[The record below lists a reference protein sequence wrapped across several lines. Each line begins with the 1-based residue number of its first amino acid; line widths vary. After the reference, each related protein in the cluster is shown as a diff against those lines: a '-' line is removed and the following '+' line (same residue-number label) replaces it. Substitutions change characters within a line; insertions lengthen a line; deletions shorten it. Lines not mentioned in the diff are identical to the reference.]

1 MSNPTPKRNSN
12 DRPPV
17 AIGHVSLPVS
27 EVGTST
33 KYFVELGL
41 RSIHESEKFT
51 VLELRGGTH
60 LIFRTAEEKITPGSK
75 APFDLMVDDVEV
87 ARRKYEKQGMA
98 PSAIA
103 NGKIH
108 SSFTLVDP
116 SGYQITITSSH
127 AGGRPV

>member
-1 MSNPTPKRNSN
+1 MSNPTPNRNSD

-27 EVGTST
+27 DVGAST
-33 KYFVELGL
+33 KYFVKLGL
-41 RSIHESEKFT
+41 RSIHESESFT

-60 LIFRTAEEKITPGSK
+60 LILSLAKETITPGAN

-87 ARRKYEKQGMA
+87 ARRKYEEQGMA

-103 NGKIH
+103 NGRIH
-108 SSFTLVDP
+108 SSFTITDP
-116 SGYQITITSSH
+116 SGYEITINSSH
-127 AGGRPV
+127 AGGRAV

>member
-1 MSNPTPKRNSN
+1 MSNPTTKRNSN

-60 LIFRTAEEKITPGSK
+60 LILSPAKENITPGAR
-75 APFDLMVDDVEV
+75 APIDLMVDDVEV
-87 ARRKYEKQGMA
+87 ARMKYEEQGMA

-103 NGKIH
+103 NGRIH
-108 SSFTLVDP
+108 SSFTIIDP
-116 SGYQITITSSH
+116 SGYEITITSSH
-127 AGGRPV
+127 AGGRAV